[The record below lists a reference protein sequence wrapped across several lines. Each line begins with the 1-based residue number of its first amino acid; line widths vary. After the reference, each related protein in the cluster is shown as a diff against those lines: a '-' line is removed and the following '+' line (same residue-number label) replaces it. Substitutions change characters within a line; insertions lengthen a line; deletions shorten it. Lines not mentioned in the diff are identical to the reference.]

1 MSQQTLPNDMEL
13 AALIASKVC
22 HDVINPVGAINNGLE
37 MLDEEDDPEAR
48 RLRARHDPQRHRAR
62 RRCG

>member
-1 MSQQTLPNDMEL
+1 MSQPAFPNDMEL

-37 MLDEEDDPEAR
+37 MLDEEDDP
-48 RLRARHDPQRHRAR
+48 
-62 RRCG
+62 